1 MNRCPK
7 CLEEVD
13 VFGAHDRPIYIWEW
27 QGGTAYTFGG
37 LGRADV
43 WTLGSHIDGSFCL
56 DRVRNAYKSDK

>member
-27 QGGTAYTFGG
+27 QGVTSTALFVLTGFVT
-37 LGRADV
+37 LTRVISDV
-43 WTLGSHIDGSFCL
+43 S
-56 DRVRNAYKSDK
+56 V